1 LRNLIIGAG
10 LLALAA
16 PAAAQSDSRDRDDDI
31 VRKLPPP
38 GQIEEM
44 GDRMGQVADA
54 IMDVPVGPIAD
65 AVDPHRRHHPNETLG
80 DVASRGDPY
89 ARERVRDDIAR
100 ATYGLTAAL
109 EQFAVVTPVLR
120 RSLED
125 AARRIEDAM
134 DDRRPPHRGPDR
146 DRDDRYDEDYDGPR

>member
-1 LRNLIIGAG
+1 MRNLIIGVG

-16 PAAAQSDSRDRDDDI
+16 PAVAQSDPRDRDEEI
-31 VRKLPPP
+31 RRSLPPP
-38 GQIEEM
+38 GEIEEM
-44 GDRMGQVADA
+44 GDRMGRVADA

-65 AVDPHRRHHPNETLG
+65 AVDPRRRHRPGETLG
-80 DVASRGDPY
+80 DMASRGDPY

-100 ATYGLTAAL
+100 ATYGVTAAM

-125 AARRIEDAM
+125 AVRRIDDALAAGRR
-134 DDRRPPHRGPDR
+134 DGRRDWDRR
-146 DRDDRYDEDYDGPR
+146 DRDDEDYDRR